1 MPSIKIGFILLSNSR
16 NPIPSTRISVLNM
29 LPFLRAANFEP
40 HIVYEPE
47 FGDETPILDHLLP
60 HLLAE
65 KFQIIYFQKV
75 HGASAERL
83 AKQLCE
89 RGIKTIY
96 GVCDLVD
103 SGMATATDHTI
114 VVTDYLKSLYPSE
127 LEKKISVVHDGI
139 EHPEKI
145 KTTFNATRGSAT
157 KPLKAVLVTSAKLNE
172 LPIIK
177 SPPNWLEVSIVGNY
191 PPRHDLWQRIRE
203 SRWQLMA
210 KEKPL
215 EKVDYL
221 KFLLNPR
228 IRRIQWSP
236 DDVYDQMLQADI
248 GIIPID
254 TNEETTNTQVAA
266 WKVKSENRLTMKM
279 CVGLP
284 VIATPI
290 PSYLPVINQGKN
302 GYFANSV
309 HEWLEYLNV
318 LRDPKL
324 RREIGENAYSS
335 VLNKY
340 SQQEQ
345 ANILMRTLN
354 SLFTS

>member
-1 MPSIKIGFILLSNSR
+1 MPPIKIGFILLSNSR
-16 NPIPSTRISVLNM
+16 TPIPSTRISVLNM
-29 LPFLRAANFEP
+29 LPFLRATNFEP

-47 FGDETPILDHLLP
+47 SGDETPNLDHLLP
-60 HLLAE
+60 DLVAE
-65 KFQIIYFQKV
+65 NFQIVYFQKV

-83 AKQLCE
+83 AKQLSE

-103 SGMATATDHTI
+103 SGMATATDKTL
-114 VVTDYLKSLYPSE
+114 VVTDYLKSLYPRE

-145 KTTFNATRGSAT
+145 KTVINDTRGSAT
-157 KPLKAVLVTSAKLNE
+157 KPLKAVLVTSAKLDE
-172 LPIIK
+172 LPVIK
-177 SPPNWLEVSIVGNY
+177 SPPNWLEVSIIGNY
-191 PPRHDLWQRIRE
+191 PPRHERWQRIRE

-215 EKVDYL
+215 EKAAYL

-228 IRRIQWSP
+228 IKRVHWNP
-236 DDVYDQMLQADI
+236 DDVYEQMLQADI

-254 TNEETTNTQVAA
+254 TREVATNTQVPA

-279 CVGLP
+279 CIGLP

-290 PSYLPVINQGKN
+290 PSYLPIINQGKN
-302 GYFANSV
+302 GYLANSAD
-309 HEWLEYLNV
+309 EWLQYLDA
-318 LRDPKL
+318 LREPKL
-324 RREIGENAYSS
+324 RREIGENARLS
-335 VLNKY
+335 VLTKY

-345 ANILMRTLN
+345 ANILIKTLH
-354 SLFTS
+354 SLLAN